1 MTEFINYPNQ
11 QLPAI
16 TINVTGPTLNAPMHN
31 GCCVPP
37 PFQNNE
43 YVTNPYIYPEKD
55 YIINNKYVEKEQYVK
70 PALAE
75 ATTDAKNVSNS
86 VSTTE
91 ITETKKDI
99 KTVEENNKAQEYNQA
114 YNSVPQAYPAE
125 YYINNYSENVKDAQ
139 KNNVGETANNTQ
151 RNNITETAER
161 QADNTVTSNTK
172 EELDNK
178 TANITN
184 NIYNYAQ
191 NKPEENIK
199 DTANNDDLRI
209 IPLYDKES
217 DMTASKE
224 IIEEINERARE
235 QKELEKKGKK
245 TKIVALTD
253 EYIMSL
259 ENYLNNP
266 NTEIRVMASKEVLK
280 RLDEDKTRYDDA
292 ALNALINKMLQD
304 PNKLVRVAAM
314 SALSSDLASG
324 NDYTIKLL
332 TNIQQN
338 PKADPEDVLEA
349 SQFMLKRSASTEIR
363 YVPQQQKTVKVTTQK
378 VEKK

>member
-55 YIINNKYVEKEQYVK
+55 YIINNKYVEKEQYAK

-75 ATTDAKNVSNS
+75 STTDTKTSSNS
-86 VSTTE
+86 VRTTE
-91 ITETKKDI
+91 ITENKEETKI
-99 KTVEENNKAQEYNQA
+99 VEENNKAQEYNQA
-114 YNSVPQAYPAE
+114 YDSIPQAYPAE
-125 YYINNYSENVKDAQ
+125 YYINNYSEAVKDTQKKPVVETANDME
-139 KNNVGETANNTQ
+139 KNNVAK
-151 RNNITETAER
+151 TAEN
-161 QADNTVTSNTK
+161 QADNTVTSSTK
-172 EELDNK
+172 EEQENK

-191 NKPEENIK
+191 NKPEEKIK
-199 DTANNDDLRI
+199 DTTDNDNLRI
-209 IPLYDKES
+209 IPLYDNQS
-217 DMTASKE
+217 NMTASKE
-224 IIEEINERARE
+224 IIEEINERAKE
-235 QKELEKKGKK
+235 QKELEKTGKK

-349 SQFMLKRSASTEIR
+349 SQFMLKRSTSTEIR
-363 YVPQQQKTVKVTTQK
+363 YVPQQQTINADSEK
-378 VEKK
+378 VEKE